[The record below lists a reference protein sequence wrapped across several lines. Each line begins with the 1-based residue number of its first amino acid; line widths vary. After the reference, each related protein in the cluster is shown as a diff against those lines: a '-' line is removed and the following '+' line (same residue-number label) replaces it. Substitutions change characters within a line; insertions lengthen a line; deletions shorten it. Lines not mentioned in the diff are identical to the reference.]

1 MQVNLK
7 DKYIQ
12 ILAIFMNT
20 TLPTNG
26 FVVYFHELYK
36 KAYPLFTEIEKF
48 YIYMDALQSETTVC
62 QEILMKME
70 KLHVTELVRHF
81 SNMTSFEE
89 IILDK
94 SSMIMQKHH
103 DFLKVKA
110 SRLTIEDSYEEQ
122 HRLTEYSTLVGSTI
136 VNRAEKILD
145 GIRTWCETLIM
156 LAELYES
163 KKRE

>member
-7 DKYIQ
+7 DKYTQ
-12 ILAIFMNT
+12 ILAIFQNT
-20 TLPTNG
+20 TLQTNG

-48 YIYMDALQSETTVC
+48 YMDALQSETTVC

-89 IILDK
+89 IFLDK
-94 SSMIMQKHH
+94 SSMIIQKHN

-122 HRLTEYSTLVGSTI
+122 HRLIEYSTLVGSTI

-145 GIRTWCETLIM
+145 GIRTWCETLIIF
-156 LAELYES
+156 
-163 KKRE
+163 

>member
-7 DKYIQ
+7 DKYTQ
-12 ILAIFMNT
+12 ILAIFQKT
-20 TLPTNG
+20 TLPADG
-26 FVVYFHELYK
+26 FVFYFHELYREV
-36 KAYPLFTEIEKF
+36 YPLFTDIEKF

-94 SSMIMQKHH
+94 SSMIMQKRH

-110 SRLTIEDSYEEQ
+110 SSFTEEYRLN
-122 HRLTEYSTLVGSTI
+122 EYSTLVGTTI

-145 GIRTWCETLIM
+145 AIRTWCETLIM

>member
-7 DKYIQ
+7 DKYTQ
-12 ILAIFMNT
+12 ILAIFQKT
-20 TLPTNG
+20 TLPADG
-26 FVVYFHELYK
+26 FVFYFHELYREV
-36 KAYPLFTEIEKF
+36 YPLLTDIEKF

-94 SSMIMQKHH
+94 SSMIMQKRH

-110 SRLTIEDSYEEQ
+110 SSFTEEYRLN
-122 HRLTEYSTLVGSTI
+122 EYSTLVGTTI

-145 GIRTWCETLIM
+145 AIRTWCETLIM